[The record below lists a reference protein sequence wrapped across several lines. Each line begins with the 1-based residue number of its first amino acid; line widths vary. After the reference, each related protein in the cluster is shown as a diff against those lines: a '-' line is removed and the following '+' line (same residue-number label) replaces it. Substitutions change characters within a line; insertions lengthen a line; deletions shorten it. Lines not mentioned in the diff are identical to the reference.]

1 MSQHYS
7 DPRRARDAHALPN
20 VETFYHDAKNPFGE
34 FGVATEEGIMPTG
47 WYFWYCFPGCMPDG
61 EPDGP
66 YDTEQAA
73 IDAMRADAD
82 IDDDDTEGED

>member
-7 DPRRARDAHALPN
+7 DPKRARNAHALPN
-20 VETFYHDAKNPFGE
+20 TEVFYHD
-34 FGVATEEGIMPTG
+34 PTDPDCVGNGDAESAMEAG
-47 WYFWYCFPGCMPDG
+47 WYSWYCFPGCLPDSD
-61 EPDGP
+61 PDGP